1 MKELKISGKNI
12 KVQKGAE
19 TIKVNGTSL
28 EKMISESLPEDM
40 KNYEDYL
47 GDIEI
52 SINIHD
58 GGELK
63 TETNYSEDNSSC

>member
-1 MKELKISGKNI
+1 MKALKISGKNI
-12 KVQKGAE
+12 KVEKGAE
-19 TIKVNGTSL
+19 AVKINGTSL

-40 KNYEDYL
+40 KKYEEYL
-47 GDIEI
+47 GDVEI

-63 TETNYSEDNSSC
+63 TETNYNEESKVC